1 MASQSFETGSI
12 EFGVGYEYELSNH
25 AHRGHDV
32 TANPKEE
39 ITEFST
45 MNLRAAYAL
54 APRFRLHALLPY
66 RSILAPKTDV
76 ASGDRY
82 LREFSGVGDV
92 LLSGTWLPFVSDND
106 DRTIVGLTFG
116 LRLPTGSS
124 DPDHE
129 WGYGN
134 SRDPVLQPGYG
145 TVDPLFGLSWTRAYG
160 RFGANASA
168 VTRLSGGTNVHGYRY
183 ADEYQGT
190 FGASYSF
197 SSWVDGGLS
206 GAVLTAAHDFDNGTM
221 VQNTGGLWGYLI
233 PQLTLRSTG
242 VRFEPSVQI
251 PVYSF
256 VNGGQLVSD
265 AIYSVGMSFDL
276 GRNSPPMASSEHG
289 FGLSR
294 FARPTN
300 VRFATACG
308 TCGLSN
314 LVEHDRLTL
323 IEVMSEQCGA
333 CRDFEPALLRF
344 ADDHPQVEIKQVDLF
359 SLSTQ
364 QAAELGIEQTPTL
377 LLYGQ
382 DGGLIHKVTGTD
394 LREIVQFMQ

>member
-1 MASQSFETGSI
+1 MATQSFETGSI
-12 EFGVGYEYELSNH
+12 ELGVGYEYELSNH

-45 MNLRAAYAL
+45 VNLRAAYAL

-76 ASGDRY
+76 ASGSRY
-82 LREFSGVGDV
+82 LREFTGVGDV
-92 LLSGTWLPFVSDND
+92 LLSGTWLPYVSDQSD
-106 DRTIVGLTFG
+106 QTIVGLTFG

-124 DPDHE
+124 DPDHD
-129 WGYGN
+129 WGFGN

-145 TVDPLFGLSWTRAYG
+145 TVDPLFGISWTRTFG
-160 RFGANASA
+160 RIGTNASA

-183 ADEYQGT
+183 AEEYQGT

-206 GAVLTAAHDFDNGTM
+206 GAVMTAAHDFDNGAM

-233 PQLTLRSTG
+233 PQLTLRSAG

-265 AIYSVGMSFDL
+265 AIYSVGMSFDV
-276 GRNSPPMASSEHG
+276 GRNAQRLTGSAQGLGH
-289 FGLSR
+289 FGTT
-294 FARPTN
+294 RPAN
-300 VRFATACG
+300 VRLASACG
-308 TCGLSN
+308 TCGLTN
-314 LVEHDRLTL
+314 LIENDRLTL

-333 CRDFEPALLRF
+333 CRDFEPALVRF
-344 ADDHPQVEIKQVDLF
+344 ANDHPQVAIRQVDFF
-359 SLSTQ
+359 SLSAKQ
-364 QAAELGIEQTPTL
+364 IAELGVEQTPTL

-382 DGGLIHKVTGTD
+382 DGTLKHKVTGTD
-394 LREIVQFMQ
+394 IQEIAQFIR